1 LTFFD
6 GYFTGRLCTAKSA
19 RSTDIML
26 NADGETLVGLIIQM
40 CESLIQEKRDI
51 VLLRLLN
58 LCITH
63 KFLRNPLAGDAMLF
77 V

>member
-1 LTFFD
+1 
-6 GYFTGRLCTAKSA
+6 
-19 RSTDIML
+19 ML